1 MCWRS
6 DVVIFEGS
14 RVAKLKLAIIILILK
29 MQMSINK
36 LTSRINLFVLKII
49 KRLPLQQV
57 QKWLKIII
65 IYLGTFLITLLLISI
80 IDHYMHCFNLMELSN
95 PNSARYLLSSLIQSQ
110 AAILAIVV
118 SITLIAVQS
127 AASSYSPR
135 VIEIFQRNADFYLLL
150 LFYGY
155 SIFYIS
161 GTLKIIPDENTI
173 FSNQTALHTRINF
186 ALVISFFTFTMLI
199 PYILRILNLLK
210 PSNIIKELAHDIT
223 KEKII
228 KSTNT
233 DKNKNVA
240 NPLVPILDIIR
251 SSCLRHDFET
261 TRNGL
266 KEIEHSLINLFKSE
280 LSETE
285 IGNITLLFVN
295 ELESFGKLAVDLKDD
310 NSSKETIKVLQNLNT
325 FLIEKNYPKFIRRVN
340 ISLKSLGVAAL
351 EKDLIKT
358 SNEVINSIYKVGKIF
373 MKINSEISDQSIILL
388 KDLARSGTKYEIE
401 EQTYKAIRSIRYLGL
416 LGLNERKENT
426 ALKALWSLKLIG
438 KDLPIYT
445 QKIQHEEWEE
455 YTQTSEFEGKIY
467 EETTVVGG
475 IEYEIY
481 LFDEIVRS
489 VYYIGSSSIKANF
502 TSVSKGAINN
512 LGILGK
518 AAIKNKSDNRIM
530 PIYLGRIGIEALKI
544 DNKELATSTV
554 ETLGGVIKVAK
565 NNFNE
570 TVYYTANS
578 LIRVGTIAL
587 QKDFNE
593 IASLAALTLK
603 DLENKKIST
612 NTIDHIFD
620 GISLDIQEFKKLYLS
635 LKTNNS

>member
-1 MCWRS
+1 M
-6 DVVIFEGS
+6 
-14 RVAKLKLAIIILILK
+14 VAKFKLAIILILK
-29 MQMSINK
+29 MQMSIKK
-36 LTSRINLFVLKII
+36 LTSRINLFLKKKI
-49 KRLPLQQV
+49 KKLSLKPV

-65 IYLGTFLITLLLISI
+65 IYLGTFLIPFLLISI
-80 IDHYMHCFNLMELSN
+80 IDHYMHFFNLMELSN

-110 AAILAIVV
+110 AAIIAIVV

-127 AASSYSPR
+127 ASSSYSPR

-150 LFYGY
+150 LFYGF

-161 GTLKIIPDENTI
+161 GTLKIIPDENII
-173 FSNQTALHTRINF
+173 FFNQTALHTRINF
-186 ALVISFFTFTMLI
+186 TLVISFFTFTMLI

-210 PSNIIKELAHDIT
+210 PSNIIQELAHDIT

-233 DKNKNVA
+233 ENKNVA

-266 KEIEHSLINLFKSE
+266 KEIEQSLIYLFESE
-280 LSETE
+280 LSEPE
-285 IGNITLLFVN
+285 IGSITLLFVN
-295 ELESFGKLAVDLKDD
+295 ELESFGKLSVDLKDD
-310 NSSKETIKVLQNLNT
+310 NSSKETVKVLQNLNI
-325 FLIEKNYPKFIRRVN
+325 FLIEKNHPKFIRRVN
-340 ISLKSLGVAAL
+340 ISLKSLGIAAL

-358 SNEVINSIYKVGKIF
+358 SKEAINSINKVGKIS

-401 EQTYKAIRSIRYLGL
+401 KQTYKTILYIRHLGL

-445 QKIQHEEWEE
+445 LKIQHEEWEE
-455 YTQTSEFEGKIY
+455 YNQTSEFKGEIY

-475 IEYEIY
+475 VEYEIS

-489 VYYIGSSSIKANF
+489 VYYIGGKSIKVNF

-518 AAIKNKSDNRIM
+518 AAIKNKYDNRII
-530 PIYLGRIGIEALKI
+530 PIYLGHIAIKALEIDNEELSTSSVEAL
-544 DNKELATSTV
+544 
-554 ETLGGVIKVAK
+554 GGIIKVAK
-565 NNFNE
+565 KNFNE
-570 TVYYTANS
+570 TVYYTAES

-587 QKDFNE
+587 QKDFIE
-593 IASLAALTLK
+593 IASFAALTLK
-603 DLENKKIST
+603 DLGNKKIST

-620 GISLDIQEFKKLYLS
+620 GISLDTQEFKKFYIS
-635 LKTNNS
+635 LKINNS